1 MTRARRFPADPNS
14 VTAARR
20 FATDA
25 LTNDAVDVSQA
36 VELMVSELATNCV
49 RHAHTSFRLAITRT
63 DEEIRIEVTDDGGGD
78 PRMQSPRPDEPSGRG
93 LRIVDMLSKQWG
105 ITRDSSPGKTVWFT
119 VASSPLLEPSGRGS

>member
-1 MTRARRFPADPNS
+1 VTRERRFPADPTS

-25 LTNDAVDVSQA
+25 LVDDAVDVCQA

-49 RHAHTSFRLAITRT
+49 RHAHTGFRLAITQT
-63 DEEIRIEVTDDGGGD
+63 DQEIRVEVTDDGDGS

-105 ITRDSSPGKTVWFT
+105 ITRDASPGKTVWFT
-119 VASSPLLEPSGRGS
+119 VASSPVLEPASRSS